1 MRTHFI
7 ALLSSLALLLM
18 GPYALANDAYEAWEN
33 KRYDEALQGFLDQQ
47 IESPNNR
54 DLGMNVG
61 SAHYM
66 LGDFE
71 KAANNLDYL
80 LKMDPTERS
89 EAFYNLGNTKYRQGK
104 LDEALQAYQKTL
116 ELNPDDKE
124 ANYNLEFVRDEI
136 RRRHEE
142 AQKNPGPAA
151 ATTTATTTAGPTT
164 KPGRPREQPRRAQ
177 NTMSD
182 DPSIS
187 ARDEPMRL
195 KKPTHPKMVLPT
207 NRRDRLSLN
216 KAMSHNRTKRSKT
229 AMPRLK
235 RSKTIQRRNKRT
247 GPRGTKWR
255 ERFSNRPE
263 QALTPEEA
271 QRYLDALDPD
281 RPPTRKRAR
290 KGRRSRRTGNAA
302 IKDSALLPR
311 VAPARLEL
319 HGPCSGYLR
328 VSGPLGGHGWRRCLP
343 LDYR

>member
-1 MRTHFI
+1 MMRTHFI
-7 ALLSSLALLLM
+7 ALVSSLALLLM
-18 GPYALANDAYEAWEN
+18 GPYALANDAYEAWEA

-71 KAANNLDYL
+71 KAANQFEL
-80 LKMDPTERS
+80 LTQNGTPQERS

-116 ELNPDDKE
+116 ELNPEDKD

-142 AQKNPGPAA
+142 AQKN
-151 ATTTATTTAGPTT
+151 
-164 KPGRPREQPRRAQ
+164 QDQQQQQQQQDQQQ
-177 NTMSD
+177 NQDGQENNQDEPQNSMSD
-182 DPSIS
+182 DPEHQ
-187 ARDEPMRL
+187 RQGDEPDAPQEANPPEDGATDQPEGQAEPQQGDEPQPDQEGQDGNAAAEAEQNDTTQEQEGQAQEGQSGESDS
-195 KKPTHPKMVLPT
+195 PTG
-207 NRRDRLSLN
+207 
-216 KAMSHNRTKRSKT
+216 
-229 AMPRLK
+229 
-235 RSKTIQRRNKRT
+235 Q
-247 GPRGTKWR
+247 
-255 ERFSNRPE
+255 E

-290 KGRRSRRTGNAA
+290 KGRRSR
-302 IKDSALLPR
+302 KD
-311 VAPARLEL
+311 
-319 HGPCSGYLR
+319 
-328 VSGPLGGHGWRRCLP
+328 W
-343 LDYR
+343 